1 MREGGVGR
9 GEAARLIAEATGYC
23 ERRVNEAEGD
33 AARFTSLAAEYAK
46 ARETTEAR
54 LFLEAMEEVLPRLKK
69 IVVEPGG
76 VDLDLVQRK

>member
-1 MREGGVGR
+1 MA
-9 GEAARLIAEATGYC
+9 EAAGYC
-23 ERRVNEAEGD
+23 EGRINEAEGD

-54 LFLEAMEEVLPRLKK
+54 LYLETMEEVLPRLKK
-69 IVVEPGG
+69 IVVEPG